1 MVYGQPQPS
10 IQSERAQTSVT
21 QTRRKPSTGKVKKP
35 ASAGKRR
42 KAQPNQANSVMMN
55 NFFPALNAEGQ
66 AINPEEGMQQD
77 QDQFGDNMQ
86 LINEVPI
93 EEEEGESQDVTH
105 ARKQQQYASSN
116 DADQEQHE
124 ELQINPML
132 SDEQLVELLQNAG
145 QLTAKQQEQL
155 QALLRQRMKKDVKSQ
170 KKQQYSN
177 IYKILTENVAKAKK
191 RLAALGND
199 QPRNRAANREDQE
212 TFERML

>member
-1 MVYGQPQPS
+1 
-10 IQSERAQTSVT
+10 
-21 QTRRKPSTGKVKKP
+21 
-35 ASAGKRR
+35 
-42 KAQPNQANSVMMN
+42 
-55 NFFPALNAEGQ
+55 
-66 AINPEEGMQQD
+66 MQQD